1 MRTLYKIENDNN
13 NEFLM
18 KLSSIKRRIKDIS
31 SLRKI
36 KKNEKTSKK
45 RRIDT
50 YFLRSLCM
58 VIGVL
63 GLYCIFFI

>member
-1 MRTLYKIENDNN
+1 M
-13 NEFLM
+13 
-18 KLSSIKRRIKDIS
+18 S

-63 GLYCIFFI
+63 GLYCIFYYFLFFKKIGLIVSRTKPHFFLHVFHH